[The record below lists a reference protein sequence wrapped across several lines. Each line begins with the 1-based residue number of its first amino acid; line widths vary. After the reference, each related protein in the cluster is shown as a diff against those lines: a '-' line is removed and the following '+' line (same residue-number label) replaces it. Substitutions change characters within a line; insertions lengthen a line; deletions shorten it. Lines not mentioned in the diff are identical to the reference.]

1 MSFFNKAKWFL
12 GIVVIFGIV
21 MATNLIDRNN
31 FQRVNEAVVSIYE
44 DRLVAKGL
52 IFDMLQV
59 IHQKEM
65 AIATSDASFFQNNNQ
80 QLSKKLNDF
89 VSAFEKTK
97 LTTEELKTLNE
108 LKENLVILKISEKL
122 FYDTKFTE
130 SAELKAQIQTVKI
143 NLNALSSI
151 QLKEGRRQMTISK
164 KAMDMIEL
172 FTNLEI
178 YLLIFIAIAIQV
190 IVMYN
195 PKKRKEREEE

>member
-31 FQRVNEAVVSIYE
+31 FQRVNDAVVSIYE

-65 AIATSDASFFQNNNQ
+65 AIATSDESFFQNNNL

-108 LKENLVILKISEKL
+108 LKENLVILEISEKL
-122 FYDTKFTE
+122 FYDTKFTA

-143 NLNALSSI
+143 NLNDLSSI